1 MLGRDSTK
9 YKPCSE
15 VATVTHVR
23 SDSTIL
29 QSWSL
34 SYEVEQ
40 GYIYAKSVGQ
50 QNRTTLLCLFL
61 CRHLSPNAET
71 RALVEE
77 VLVTLEKVTTTSR
90 ALLEVASVTHIRSD
104 SRILKS
110 WSLIYE
116 VERNYGMRCLSAS
129 RIERRCYAYS
139 FVVHQSPNAE
149 RKAMVKD
156 VWVTWR
162 RWTSCFAQIY
172 I

>member
-1 MLGRDSTK
+1 MRTKYRTQNSERRTAGKRMIAWDRLEVGELTYAQSIGMLGRDSTK

-40 GYIYAKSVGQ
+40 GYVYAKSVGQ

-90 ALLEVASVTHIRSD
+90 ALLDVASVTHIRSD

-110 WSLIYE
+110 
-116 VERNYGMRCLSAS
+116 
-129 RIERRCYAYS
+129 
-139 FVVHQSPNAE
+139 
-149 RKAMVKD
+149 
-156 VWVTWR
+156 
-162 RWTSCFAQIY
+162 
-172 I
+172 